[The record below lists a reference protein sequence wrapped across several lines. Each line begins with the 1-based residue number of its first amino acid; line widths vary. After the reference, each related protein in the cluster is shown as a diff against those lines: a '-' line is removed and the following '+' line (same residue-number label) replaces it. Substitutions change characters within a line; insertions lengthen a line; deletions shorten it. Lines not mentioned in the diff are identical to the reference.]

1 MRNHLI
7 GLHIMFTTKFSRKVL
22 VTALVGCSLTA
33 VANEQ
38 LKPVIDSASKINESA
53 QKSQTKI
60 DKIADTMQGRL
71 QQFKTVNKEI
81 DGLTIYNKQLEKQ
94 IANQLLEMENINVSI
109 DQVSVIERQI
119 TPLMLKMIT
128 SLEQFVALDV
138 PFLPKERAKRI
149 ASLKEL
155 MDRADVA
162 SSEKFRR
169 VLEAYQIEV
178 DYGRTIESYTGL
190 IDVDGQER
198 EVDFLRI
205 GRLDLIYLT
214 KDGKKAGIWN
224 TEASNFERLPDSNIS
239 QINKAIRIAKKQL
252 APDMLTLPVKAV

>member
-81 DGLTIYNKQLEKQ
+81 AGLTIYNKQLEKQ

-109 DQVSVIERQI
+109 DQVSVIDRQI

-138 PFLPKERAKRI
+138 PFLPKERANRL
-149 ASLKEL
+149 AALKEL

-169 VLEAYQIEV
+169 VLEAYQFEV
-178 DYGRTIESYTGL
+178 DYGRTIESYSGL

-224 TEASNFERLPDSNIS
+224 TEASTFERLPDSNIS

>member
-7 GLHIMFTTKFSRKVL
+7 GLHKMFTTKFSRKVL

-38 LKPVIDSASKINESA
+38 LKPVIDSASKINQSA

-138 PFLPKERAKRI
+138 PFLPKERANRL

>member
-1 MRNHLI
+1 MCNHLI
-7 GLHIMFTTKFSRKVL
+7 GLHKMFTTKFSRKVL

-128 SLEQFVALDV
+128 SLEQFIALDV
-138 PFLPKERAKRI
+138 PFLPKERANRL